1 MELKKP
7 NTNCIFFAGGK
18 KFNTD
23 ATNSRSVLRLSKSE
37 DGAVVI
43 ELKFTISKE
52 EAEKSIFNFSELKVN
67 ETDIN
72 EKKPNMVFLEAY
84 DQNLKPQDQMVYDGN
99 FIITY
104 DKGNFSEI
112 ILKGVVTNSGKTD
125 HPKTDHPATG
135 E

>member
-1 MELKKP
+1 
-7 NTNCIFFAGGK
+7 
-18 KFNTD
+18 
-23 ATNSRSVLRLSKSE
+23 
-37 DGAVVI
+37 
-43 ELKFTISKE
+43 
-52 EAEKSIFNFSELKVN
+52 
-67 ETDIN
+67 
-72 EKKPNMVFLEAY
+72 
-84 DQNLKPQDQMVYDGN
+84 QDQMVYDGN